1 MYPKSYWNYRVVRKK
16 VIVLGKECFY
26 YGVHEIY
33 YKNGKP
39 TSITAEPVSFGYW
52 EELEELSGTYEMIG
66 RAFTEPVLNYEDI
79 VKEIKDGILND

>member
-39 TSITAEPVSFGYW
+39 TSITAEPVNLGYW
-52 EELEELSGTYEMIG
+52 E
-66 RAFTEPVLNYEDI
+66 
-79 VKEIKDGILND
+79 